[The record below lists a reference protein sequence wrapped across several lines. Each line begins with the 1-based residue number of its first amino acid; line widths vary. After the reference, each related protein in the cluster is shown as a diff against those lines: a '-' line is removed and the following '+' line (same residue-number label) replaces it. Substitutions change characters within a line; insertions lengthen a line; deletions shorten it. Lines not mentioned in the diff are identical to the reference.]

1 MNNDEN
7 SDIVFSLMLN
17 TIIKSEI
24 EGYVSV
30 LYSEVFYSFT
40 CYRLTVENSIP

>member
-17 TIIKSEI
+17 TSEI

-30 LYSEVFYSFT
+30 LYSEVLYSFT
-40 CYRLTVENSIP
+40 CYRLTVENSVP

>member
-7 SDIVFSLMLN
+7 SDIVY

-24 EGYVSV
+24 KGYVSV
-30 LYSEVFYSFT
+30 LYNEVLYSFT
-40 CYRLTVENSIP
+40 CYRLTVENSIPW